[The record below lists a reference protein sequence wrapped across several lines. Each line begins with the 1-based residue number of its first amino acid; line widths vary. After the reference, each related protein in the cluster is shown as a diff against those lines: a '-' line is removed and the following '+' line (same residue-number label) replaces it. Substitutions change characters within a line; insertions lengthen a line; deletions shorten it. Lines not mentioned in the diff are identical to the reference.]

1 MAVSAMPSMV
11 LFKYDLN
18 NQYTCFTTKFFIDI
32 PYNMHMDLLC
42 FDAIM

>member
-11 LFKYDLN
+11 LFKYDLS
-18 NQYTCFTTKFFIDI
+18 NQYTRLTTNIFNDI